1 MRDNKRRHRA
11 RQKEYTA
18 ELEAKVRAL
27 QQDGVRATIE
37 VQQAAKKV
45 IHENKRLRALL
56 ESVGMDKDT
65 IDRSVAEQGGE
76 SGDEVDSWRQRLC
89 PRKGTCGTGVSADPT
104 AGDSRLQK
112 HSAVSVVTTS
122 ASLLSQERTEREPS
136 DVYESLQASREPL
149 TPAEH
154 RPPVDVTEP
163 LFDASQGSGDLKSQ
177 HRCRRTSQSG
187 TSVPEASSTS
197 QPPAPCK
204 LLTRGAADPGA
215 DITQIPTLSD
225 EGGLDPIRVPGGIS
239 CSSAYRMLMHH
250 ATTESKV
257 DVVAH
262 VLEEGCTPSAK
273 PGQGCMIKDK
283 TIWEALD
290 DIYLQ

>member
-1 MRDNKRRHRA
+1 M
-11 RQKEYTA
+11 
-18 ELEAKVRAL
+18 RAL

-56 ESVGMDKDT
+56 RRVGVDKDT

-76 SGDEVDSWRQRLC
+76 SGDEVDGWRQRIC
-89 PRKGTCGTGVSADPT
+89 PRKGACGTGVSADPT

-112 HSAVSVVTTS
+112 HSAVSVVTAS
-122 ASLLSQERTEREPS
+122 APLLSQERINPALPASTERTEPELS

-163 LFDASQGSGDLKSQ
+163 LFDTSQGSGASKSQ

-204 LLTRGAADPGA
+204 LLTRLAADPGA

-225 EGGLDPIRVPGGIS
+225 EGELDPIRAPGGIS

-250 ATTESKV
+250 ATTESRV

-262 VLEEGCTPSAK
+262 VLEEGCTPSTK

-283 TIWEALD
+283 TIWKALD